1 MSSDKPAPRDY
12 PTKEDAINTSSGLKM
27 VVIPRLSPALDIPGH
42 GWGPAFGEVFNFLG
56 NNAMAPTGVIKGPW
70 LRPGPSWKGTWLFD
84 DAFISRVWS
93 LCNLDF
99 AREVLDNCLQYQVT
113 TEPDDEK
120 TFGRIPHSIT
130 PNGIGPWA
138 APPLVDYAY
147 WELFK
152 KNGSVAMLQDAFTR
166 LFDYHLW
173 LNYNRDT
180 NKDGLYSWV
189 HPSESGL
196 ENAPRFDAVPAK
208 DCDAVDLSC
217 LVSIQL
223 RSLINMAAVL
233 KEDTVKENLE
243 TRKKELDG
251 WINDDL
257 WDPSTGFY
265 YDKAIAGPQ
274 KGQFVGP
281 RSIVGWYPLFAGIVP
296 KDRLGQYLRH
306 LSSRD
311 EFWTTFPVPSVA
323 QDDPAFD
330 KTMNMWRGATWV
342 VGNYMIIKGMK
353 GYGFR
358 QLPGELA
365 YLTAY
370 HVFETFKKKKSFFE
384 YYNSIGPNDNIELFG
399 RKSEKTGPR
408 SSCVGSTGLV
418 ANILLEDMLGIES
431 QHHSILLQPS
441 VPDKFIA
448 KLGGSPVTGSLPGI
462 AGWKQDHPIDFKMT
476 FNQGGMIEYEFTL
489 ANPMDIYVVEFSSK
503 EKLFSGEN
511 VGIVQVE
518 VNNNKDI
525 ISIFSNPESKS
536 IRDEFLQ
543 KDGKTPN

>member
-1 MSSDKPAPRDY
+1 MTSDKAQLKDY
-12 PTKEDAINTSSGLKM
+12 RTKDDPSNPSSSLK
-27 VVIPRLSPALDIPGH
+27 VAVIPNLPPTLAIPELD
-42 GWGPAFGEVFNFLG
+42 WGPAFSEIFDFLG
-56 NNAMAPTGVIKGPW
+56 NNAMAPSGIIKGAW

-84 DAFISRVWS
+84 NAFISRVWS

-99 AREVLDNCLQYQVT
+99 AREILDTCMAYQVT
-113 TEPDDEK
+113 NDPEDDMS
-120 TFGRIPHSIT
+120 FGRIPHSIT
-130 PNGIGPWA
+130 PNGFGPWA
-138 APPLVDYAY
+138 APPLMEYAY

-152 KNGSVAMLQDAFTR
+152 KNGSVAMIQDAFTR

-189 HPSESGL
+189 HPSESGI
-196 ENAPRFDAVPAK
+196 ENAPRYDKLSPK
-208 DCDAVDLSC
+208 ECDAIDLSC
-217 LVSIQL
+217 LVSVQL
-223 RSLINMAAVL
+223 RSLINMASIL

-243 TRKKELDG
+243 ARKAELDG

-257 WDPSTGFY
+257 WDNSTGFY

-296 KDRLGQYLRH
+296 KDRLGRYLRH

-323 QDDPAFD
+323 KDDQSFD

-370 HVFETFKKKKSFFE
+370 HVLETSKSKNNFFE
-384 YYNSIGPNDNIELFG
+384 YYNSLGPNDNIELFA
-399 RKSEKTGPR
+399 RKNEMTGPR
-408 SSCVGSTGLV
+408 PWCVGGTGLV
-418 ANILLEDMLGIES
+418 ANILLEDMLGIEP
-431 QHHSILLQPS
+431 QHDSILLQPS

-448 KLGGSPVTGSLPGI
+448 KLGGRPVTGSIPGI
-462 AGWKQDHPIDFKMT
+462 AGWKQDRPIEFKMT
-476 FNQGGMIEYEFTL
+476 FQQSGMIEYEFTL

-518 VNNNKDI
+518 VNNNKDV

-536 IRDEFLQ
+536 IKDEYLKRD
-543 KDGKTPN
+543 G